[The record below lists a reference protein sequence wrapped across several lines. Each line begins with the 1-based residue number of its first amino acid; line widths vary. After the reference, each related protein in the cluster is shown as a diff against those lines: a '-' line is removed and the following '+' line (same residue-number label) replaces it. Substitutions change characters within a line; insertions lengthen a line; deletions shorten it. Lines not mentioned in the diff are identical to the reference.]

1 MTLSYEEW
9 KERMAVIVTDEVRK
23 QMKELHGLDADAE
36 VEQALQKE
44 YQNYL
49 KHFFLGLI
57 IIHHYLHKS
66 Q

>member
-9 KERMAVIVTDEVRK
+9 RERMAVVVTDDVRTK
-23 QMKELHGLDADAE
+23 LKEEFNVDADAE

-49 KHFFLGLI
+49 KEKENNG
-57 IIHHYLHKS
+57 
-66 Q
+66 